1 MSKEKRELR
10 KHYLQIRNG
19 LSEEKK
25 KSAGKSIWN
34 KIFSCD
40 YYKIANVVFVYVS
53 YNNEV
58 DTIEAIEHMLAE
70 GKHVVVPKCD
80 VSGKTMSLYEIQ
92 SLTDLRMGAYGIQEP
107 LGEKERKVKTE
118 EIDLAVV
125 PGVAFDK
132 KGMRLGY
139 GGGYYDKFLAEFSG
153 TSVGLVYAQCYSEE
167 LPVEKFDRG
176 VDIVVCPEE

>member
-1 MSKEKRELR
+1 MSKEKKELR

-25 KSAGKSIWN
+25 KSAGISIWN
-34 KIFSCD
+34 KIFSSD

-58 DTIEAIEHMLAE
+58 DTIEAIEQMLAE
-70 GKHVVVPKCD
+70 GKGVVVPKCD
-80 VSGKTMSLYEIQ
+80 VSEKTMSLYEIQ

-107 LGEKERKVKTE
+107 SGEERKVKTE

-153 TSVGLVYAQCYSEE
+153 MSVGLVYAECFSEE

-176 VDIVVCPEE
+176 VDIVVCSEE